1 MLISVLFSFCVIEM
15 YRMNMWVTYFM
26 SDSGMLVFKGYLCM
40 PETPINNN
48 IYIFSNIKKFLIQ

>member
-1 MLISVLFSFCVIEM
+1 MLISVLFSFCVIEI

-26 SDSGMLVFKGYLCM
+26 SVSGMLVFEGYLCM

-48 IYIFSNIKKFLIQ
+48 IYM